1 MSRFRLHTTDGGRFS
16 EAAVAAVGIVIGALI
31 VALAAILSL
40 TQTNPTASDPVAV
53 RVSTRPISRP
63 VPPGFV
69 GLSLE
74 TSAPVGY
81 AGTDPRALNPQFI
94 ALVRGLAPGQSPVIR
109 IGGDSTEG
117 TWWPAAGVAQGGGGG
132 LNYRIT
138 PTWLAVVHALAAR
151 MNARLILGV
160 NLEADNARLAGAEA
174 RAFERGIG
182 RRYIAGFELGNEPEV
197 YGHFGWYKDAAGVWI
212 RGRRPSY
219 DFNSYLGDFARIS
232 AALPTDLPLVGPAS
246 GGPRWLTGLPRFLA
260 RERRIA
266 IATYHRYPLHRC
278 FLTRASPAYP
288 TIPHLLTPHASSWP
302 ATSLRQAV
310 AVAHAHGIP
319 LRSDELNSVSCSGK
333 AGVSN
338 VFAAALWSV
347 DTLFHMAQVGVDGVN
362 IHTFP
367 GARYAPFSFTRVGGR
382 WRATVWPLYYGLT
395 LFARTAPPGS
405 RLLATTAG
413 GPSTLRTWATQA
425 RDGTVRVVL
434 INDAQGAT
442 VSATV
447 SPPAGAGR
455 IATVQHL
462 VAPGAAAQTGIR
474 LTAGR
479 SVGAD
484 PRGYVVRLRPASV
497 AVLTLRG

>member
-1 MSRFRLHTTDGGRFS
+1 M
-16 EAAVAAVGIVIGALI
+16 AAVAIAIGMLI

-40 TQTNPTASDPVAV
+40 TQANPTADPVAV
-53 RVSTRPISRP
+53 GVGTRPISRP
-63 VPPGFV
+63 VPPGFI

-74 TSAPVGY
+74 TSAPLGY

-94 ALVRGLAPGQSPVIR
+94 SLVRGLAPGQSPVIR

-117 TWWPAAGVAQGGGGG
+117 TWWPVAGVARTGG
-132 LNYRIT
+132 LNYPLT

-151 MNARLILGV
+151 LDARLILGV
-160 NLEADNARLAGAEA
+160 NLEADSARLAGAEA

-197 YGHFGWYKDAAGVWI
+197 YGHFGWYKDPAGVWI

-219 DFNSYLGDFARIS
+219 DFTSYLADFARIS
-232 AALPTDLPLVGPAS
+232 AALPTDRPLVGPAS
-246 GGPRWLTGLPRFLA
+246 GGPVWLAGLPRFLA

-278 FLTRASPAYP
+278 FVTRRAPGYP
-288 TIPHLLTPHASSWP
+288 SIAHLLMPRASSWP
-302 ATSLRQAV
+302 ATSLREAV

-347 DTLFHMAQVGVDGVN
+347 DTLFHMAEVGVDGVN

-367 GARYAPFSFTRVGGR
+367 GAKYAPFSFARVRGR
-382 WRATVWPLYYGLT
+382 WRATIWPLYYGLA

-405 RLLATTAG
+405 RLLATTAD
-413 GPSTLRTWATQA
+413 GPPTLRTWATRG

-434 INDAQGAT
+434 INDAQNAGL
-442 VSATV
+442 SATV
-447 SPPAGAGR
+447 SPPAGAGPV
-455 IATVQHL
+455 ATVQHL
-462 VAPGAAAQTGIR
+462 VARSAAARTGIR
-474 LTAGR
+474 LTPAR
-479 SVGAD
+479 SVGAERRD
-484 PRGYVVRLRPASV
+484 YVVRLGPASA
-497 AVLTLRG
+497 AVLTLRR